1 MDEMFDI
8 FDEEEIVALPLCRN
22 DGEFG
27 FVSEMWGYKRIGGVI
42 HVSAVTGQPAV
53 PDWLRG

>member
-42 HVSAVTGQPAV
+42 HVSAVTG
-53 PDWLRG
+53 